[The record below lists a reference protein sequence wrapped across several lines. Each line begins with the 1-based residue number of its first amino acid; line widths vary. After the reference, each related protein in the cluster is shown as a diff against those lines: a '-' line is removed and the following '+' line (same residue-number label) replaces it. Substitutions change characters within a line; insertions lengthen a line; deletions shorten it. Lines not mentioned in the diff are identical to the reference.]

1 MRALYPGW
9 ENHVKYAR
17 VMTVSAVEMQEED
30 VFRNLQ
36 NTISNYCV
44 EWQEWCMG
52 IGGGVRDLIT

>member
-36 NTISNYCV
+36 NTISNYLCGMAGMV
-44 EWQEWCMG
+44 HGDWWWG
-52 IGGGVRDLIT
+52 